1 MSSLRTAVGSV
12 VSALE
17 LSTLTGTGVPTAP
30 PNSSPAR
37 RRTPSRTARAGSPS
51 SHSQRP
57 SPQATLYLLHKARSN
72 IGRSNRAATAGDG
85 ALQRSPRPQAE
96 AEWTSPRP
104 PSRHTH
110 SGELQELAR
119 AGANE
124 LLIRSNSPRPQAE
137 ASPRPSS
144 RHSAEL
150 QKFAR
155 VLQEAKQ
162 EAKQGARAGAN
173 ELALRTN
180 RGPGRPLRLTPTLH
194 AVPHTASSPR
204 GGLQSEQRR
213 RDPAGGK
220 AVISAE
226 IKGPGAEMLRRLEMR
241 RDMPRD
247 GADMSHML
255 RGVPT
260 TVSDSPRRTAFAPPH
275 SRTHSA
281 RVEPEPAETLGTGML
296 GAKGSTG
303 APVRPATVLHS
314 ASGLSPHA
322 ELALQARR
330 EVTSWR
336 GKGRGAFGPTDVT
349 GRRRDSTEG
358 GAQPASP
365 RLPESQSPEEYDA
378 TAVAG
383 RSSRVTSYEHS
394 VDVTSYRRQYL
405 ETKALG
411 RPITPYG
418 IGAHWGGSFDEPLWR
433 RPKE

>member
-1 MSSLRTAVGSV
+1 MPPRLTHAPGSEQQPADAALTSGQEAASTGRHEAASAGQEAAV
-12 VSALE
+12 ATQKLK
-17 LSTLTGTGVPTAP
+17 
-30 PNSSPAR
+30 AR
-37 RRTPSRTARAGSPS
+37 R
-51 SHSQRP
+51 
-57 SPQATLYLLHKARSN
+57 
-72 IGRSNRAATAGDG
+72 
-85 ALQRSPRPQAE
+85 
-96 AEWTSPRP
+96 
-104 PSRHTH
+104 H
-110 SGELQELAR
+110 SGPGGMFGGEGNQ
-119 AGANE
+119 
-124 LLIRSNSPRPQAE
+124 
-137 ASPRPSS
+137 
-144 RHSAEL
+144 
-150 QKFAR
+150 FA
-155 VLQEAKQ
+155 
-162 EAKQGARAGAN
+162 
-173 ELALRTN
+173 
-180 RGPGRPLRLTPTLH
+180 GRPLRLTPTLH

-226 IKGPGAEMLRRLEMR
+226 MKGPGAAMLRRLEMR

-303 APVRPATVLHS
+303 APVRPATVLHG
-314 ASGLSPHA
+314 ASVLSPHA

-330 EVTSWR
+330 EITSWR

-349 GRRRDSTEG
+349 GRRRDKSTEG
-358 GAQPASP
+358 GAQPSSP
-365 RLPESQSPEEYDA
+365 RPSEFQSPEELEA
-378 TAVAG
+378 AAVAG

-418 IGAHWGGSFDEPLWR
+418 IGAHWGGAFDQPLWR

>member
-12 VSALE
+12 VSLSALE
-17 LSTLTGTGVPTAP
+17 LSTLTGPGVPTAP

-37 RRTPSRTARAGSPS
+37 RRTPRTARAGSPS
-51 SHSQRP
+51 SHSPRP

-162 EAKQGARAGAN
+162 EAKQDARAGAN

-247 GADMSHML
+247 GADMYHML

-281 RVEPEPAETLGTGML
+281 RVEPEPAELQTLSSG
-296 GAKGSTG
+296 TG
-303 APVRPATVLHS
+303 APVRPATVLHGV
-314 ASGLSPHA
+314 SGLSPHA

-349 GRRRDSTEG
+349 GRRRDKRTEG
-358 GAQPASP
+358 GAQPSSP
-365 RLPESQSPEEYDA
+365 RPSEFQSPEELESA
-378 TAVAG
+378 AVAG

>member
-17 LSTLTGTGVPTAP
+17 LSTLTGPGVPTAP

-281 RVEPEPAETLGTGML
+281 RVEPEPAETLGTGM
-296 GAKGSTG
+296 GTKGSTG

-349 GRRRDSTEG
+349 GRRRDSTGG
-358 GAQPASP
+358 GAQSASP
-365 RLPESQSPEEYDA
+365 RLPESQSPEEHDA
-378 TAVAG
+378 AVTAG

>member
-17 LSTLTGTGVPTAP
+17 LSTLTGPGVPTAP
-30 PNSSPAR
+30 TNSSPAR
-37 RRTPSRTARAGSPS
+37 RRTPRTARAGSPS
-51 SHSQRP
+51 GHSPRP

-281 RVEPEPAETLGTGML
+281 RVEPEPAETLGTGM
-296 GAKGSTG
+296 GTKGSTG

-349 GRRRDSTEG
+349 GRRRDKRTEG
-358 GAQPASP
+358 GAQPSSP
-365 RLPESQSPEEYDA
+365 RPSEFQSPEELESA
-378 TAVAG
+378 AVAG

-418 IGAHWGGSFDEPLWR
+418 IGAHWGGAFDQPLWR